1 MKNYL
6 FIATFFLIFSFII
19 QSAYTWPSGW
29 LYRRAITIN
38 NTQNSDN
45 LADYQVNV
53 TINTLNLI
61 SAGKMRSDCGDIRFI
76 DSDDQTQLSYWI
88 ESGCNSASTR
98 IWVKVPSIPAS
109 STKTIYLYYGNP
121 SATSQSNGTNT
132 FDFFD
137 DFSGDLSKWV
147 QRSGTWSIS
156 NGVLVSPSTGSG
168 QQIVTANFAIL
179 NARIRAS
186 YRLVQGPDTGGINN
200 YCVLARTPD
209 SSNYYWQSDWYTGN
223 SHRIDKAVA
232 GQGTLLTYTLR
243 YGDTN
248 WHVSEFLL
256 NGSILNA
263 SIDGKYK
270 ISAIDSSLSNA
281 AAVGF
286 SSCGGQVADSPF
298 YVDWV
303 FVGKYTSPEPT
314 TSVGSEEINQP
325 PTLSYVWESP
335 TDPATYSPGATYR
348 FNITACDIN
357 GAVDISTVLFEWNG
371 GANLTVTN
379 YVAHNSTCRN
389 YTTTKTDLAAGTY
402 NYKWYVNDTQ
412 NKWASLSDNYTVNQ
426 STNPIDIYLTNSTG
440 TYKNQNITVIIGQQT
455 TVNVTAVYPNSG
467 TVALYEDGNPVSN
480 PRTTTLPLGEHSY
493 KGNISGNTN
502 YTANATGATY
512 YIKVIDITPP
522 TYSLNSTNSTIAGT
536 AVSHNLYWQDDVGL
550 SGFIFSFDN
559 CTGNLINDSW
569 TRLDEDFP
577 SGNSST
583 VSVTTNSYY
592 NVFAGDYAL
601 NMSKLYGGERG
612 IYTFGE
618 SELIG
623 GDGSANAIR
632 RWNNMY
638 FYNSSGQAF
647 STSLNTTNS
656 TVVESGPV
664 RVLINYWNYSS
675 GYGDFS
681 DCGANVCTGWEEFSA
696 FYPDRYFTYLTMLGN
711 YTGFRFGGGGTYF
724 TNFYYLDNT
733 LWGAGVFTE
742 NNNLY
747 NTYDFGLV
755 AKGQIIVP
763 SIAAKYYIIFYDN
776 DTTNRTAVWVILNYT
791 NWNGDQIVYD
801 NTGGSRSTARVQS
814 GNSQSNPGSYP
825 NVSISWMWMFGR
837 NGNITINNESSTS
850 IHNSAYV
857 ERIKDVQNPASI
869 SSITGSFLGFERK
882 FGTYNFT
889 ASSNKV
895 DFNFTTGSYNRTN
908 PVFQIKDL
916 SNIDL
921 VKEHVWW
928 RNVTSGQGV
937 WKKLSS
943 ADNNF
948 LLQEGNSTYFGYN
961 YILILM
967 NTTLNANTKHEFW
980 ISNSSDPIVGA
991 WSNVTK
997 VINSTIGCTI
1007 RWCIY
1012 VNDTSNNWNSSCE
1025 EPFTY
1030 KTKGLNCEAGG
1041 PYSLDSK
1048 ILVAGNVF
1056 GETSNETNVTINIT
1070 KSGSLIASQTTT
1082 SDSSGIYY
1090 SIFNQYLDVGKYTVN
1105 VFANSSS
1112 SEFFCSDEF
1121 EVTSA
1126 EARKECLQ
1134 KTISI
1139 EGKAIDTSGNPI
1151 NSGKAFISAEGIT
1164 TTNST
1169 NFSNGEFQAFL
1180 TACFYPGE
1188 RYLVQLTIIDD
1199 KGKKGTKYFYY
1210 LAT

>member
-1 MKNYL
+1 MKKL
-6 FIATFFLIFSFII
+6 ILVVAIFVFFYCVFPVFLMG
-19 QSAYTWPSGW
+19 GW
-29 LYRRAITIN
+29 LFAWNYRKALTIN
-38 NTQNSDN
+38 NTSNSN
-45 LADYQVNV
+45 GLTDYQVL
-53 TINTLNLI
+53 TTLDTRSLI
-61 SAGKMRSDCGDIRFI
+61 SSGKMHSDCGDIRFT
-76 DSDDQTQLSYWI
+76 DSDGQTQLNYWI
-88 ESGCNSASTR
+88 ESGCNTSSTK

-121 SATSQSNGTNT
+121 GATSQSNGTNT

-186 YRLVQGPDTGGINN
+186 YRLVQGPNTGGINN

-223 SHRIDKAVA
+223 SHRIDKMVA
-232 GQGTLLTYTLR
+232 GQGTLLTYTQR

-263 SIDGKYK
+263 SIDGSYK

-286 SSCGGQVADSPF
+286 SSCGGRVTDSPF

-303 FVGKYTSPEPT
+303 FVGKYNSPEPT

-335 TDPATYSPGATYR
+335 TDPATYSPGATYH

-412 NKWASLSDNYTVNQ
+412 NKWASLSSSYTVNQ

-480 PRTTTLPLGEHSY
+480 PRTTTLSLGEHSY
-493 KGNISGNTN
+493 KGNITGNTN
-502 YTANATGATY
+502 YTTNATGATY

-536 AVSHNLYWQDDVGL
+536 TVSHNLYWQDNIGL
-550 SGFIFSFDN
+550 SYAIFSLDN
-559 CTGNLINDSW
+559 CTGSLKNITGMSL
-569 TRLDEDFP
+569 
-577 SGNSST
+577 SGNSAWSNFT
-583 VSVTTNSYY
+583 VT
-592 NVFAGDYAL
+592 
-601 NMSKLYGGERG
+601 
-612 IYTFGE
+612 I
-618 SELIG
+618 
-623 GDGSANAIR
+623 
-632 RWNNMY
+632 
-638 FYNSSGQAF
+638 
-647 STSLNTTNS
+647 NS
-656 TVVESGPV
+656 TV
-664 RVLINYWNYSS
+664 
-675 GYGDFS
+675 
-681 DCGANVCTGWEEFSA
+681 
-696 FYPDRYFTYLTMLGN
+696 
-711 YTGFRFGGGGTYF
+711 
-724 TNFYYLDNT
+724 
-733 LWGAGVFTE
+733 
-742 NNNLY
+742 
-747 NTYDFGLV
+747 
-755 AKGQIIVP
+755 
-763 SIAAKYYIIFYDN
+763 
-776 DTTNRTAVWVILNYT
+776 
-791 NWNGDQIVYD
+791 
-801 NTGGSRSTARVQS
+801 
-814 GNSQSNPGSYP
+814 
-825 NVSISWMWMFGR
+825 
-837 NGNITINNESSTS
+837 
-850 IHNSAYV
+850 
-857 ERIKDVQNPASI
+857 
-869 SSITGSFLGFERK
+869 
-882 FGTYNFT
+882 
-889 ASSNKV
+889 
-895 DFNFTTGSYNRTN
+895 
-908 PVFQIKDL
+908 
-916 SNIDL
+916 
-921 VKEHVWW
+921 
-928 RNVTSGQGV
+928 
-937 WKKLSS
+937 
-943 ADNNF
+943 
-948 LLQEGNSTYFGYN
+948 
-961 YILILM
+961 
-967 NTTLNANTKHEFW
+967 
-980 ISNSSDPIVGA
+980 
-991 WSNVTK
+991 
-997 VINSTIGCTI
+997 GCTI
-1007 RWCIY
+1007 RWCVY
-1012 VNDTSNNWNSSCE
+1012 ANDTSNNWNSSCSN
-1025 EPFTY
+1025 PFTY

-1041 PYSLDSK
+1041 PYSFASTV
-1048 ILVAGNVF
+1048 LVAGNVF

-1090 SIFNQYLDVGKYTVN
+1090 SIFNQYLDVGKYSVS
-1105 VFANSSS
+1105 VSANSSS
-1112 SEFFCSDEF
+1112 NQFFCSDEF
-1121 EVTSA
+1121 EVTST

-1139 EGKAIDTSGNPI
+1139 EGKAIDTSGNTI

>member
-19 QSAYTWPSGW
+19 QSTYAWPSGW

-38 NTQNSDN
+38 NTQNSAN

-121 SATSQSNGTNT
+121 SAPSQSNGTNT

-156 NGVLVSPSTGSG
+156 DGVLVSPSTGSG
-168 QQIVTANFAIL
+168 HQIVTANFAIL
-179 NARIRAS
+179 NARIRAR
-186 YRLVQGPDTGGINN
+186 YRLVQGPNTGGINN

-223 SHRIDKAVA
+223 SHRIDKMVA

-263 SIDGKYK
+263 SIDGSYK

-286 SSCGGQVADSPF
+286 SSCGGQVVDSPF

-314 TSVGSEEINQP
+314 TSVGNEEINQP

-335 TDPATYSPGATYR
+335 TDPATYSQGATYR

-357 GAVDISTVLFEWNG
+357 GAVDISAVLFEWNG
-371 GANLTVTN
+371 GANLTITN

-412 NKWASLSDNYTVNQ
+412 NKWASLSDSYTVNQ
-426 STNPIDIYLTNSTG
+426 SSNPVDIYLTNSTG

-467 TVALYEDGNPVSN
+467 TVALYEDGTLVSN

-493 KGNISGNTN
+493 KGNITGNAN

-536 AVSHNLYWQDDVGL
+536 TVSHNLYWQDDVGL
-550 SGFIFSFDN
+550 SYAIFSLDN
-559 CTGNLINDSW
+559 CTGSLKNITGMSL
-569 TRLDEDFP
+569 
-577 SGNSST
+577 SGNSAWSNFT
-583 VSVTTNSYY
+583 VT
-592 NVFAGDYAL
+592 
-601 NMSKLYGGERG
+601 
-612 IYTFGE
+612 I
-618 SELIG
+618 
-623 GDGSANAIR
+623 
-632 RWNNMY
+632 
-638 FYNSSGQAF
+638 
-647 STSLNTTNS
+647 NS
-656 TVVESGPV
+656 TV
-664 RVLINYWNYSS
+664 
-675 GYGDFS
+675 
-681 DCGANVCTGWEEFSA
+681 
-696 FYPDRYFTYLTMLGN
+696 
-711 YTGFRFGGGGTYF
+711 
-724 TNFYYLDNT
+724 
-733 LWGAGVFTE
+733 
-742 NNNLY
+742 
-747 NTYDFGLV
+747 
-755 AKGQIIVP
+755 
-763 SIAAKYYIIFYDN
+763 
-776 DTTNRTAVWVILNYT
+776 
-791 NWNGDQIVYD
+791 
-801 NTGGSRSTARVQS
+801 
-814 GNSQSNPGSYP
+814 
-825 NVSISWMWMFGR
+825 
-837 NGNITINNESSTS
+837 
-850 IHNSAYV
+850 
-857 ERIKDVQNPASI
+857 
-869 SSITGSFLGFERK
+869 
-882 FGTYNFT
+882 
-889 ASSNKV
+889 
-895 DFNFTTGSYNRTN
+895 
-908 PVFQIKDL
+908 
-916 SNIDL
+916 
-921 VKEHVWW
+921 
-928 RNVTSGQGV
+928 
-937 WKKLSS
+937 
-943 ADNNF
+943 
-948 LLQEGNSTYFGYN
+948 
-961 YILILM
+961 
-967 NTTLNANTKHEFW
+967 
-980 ISNSSDPIVGA
+980 
-991 WSNVTK
+991 
-997 VINSTIGCTI
+997 GCTI
-1007 RWCIY
+1007 RWCVY
-1012 VNDTSNNWNSSCE
+1012 ANDTSNNWNSSCSN
-1025 EPFTY
+1025 PFTY

-1041 PYSLDSK
+1041 PYSFASTV
-1048 ILVAGNVF
+1048 LVAGNVF

-1090 SIFNQYLDVGKYTVN
+1090 SIFNQYLDVGKYSVS
-1105 VFANSSS
+1105 VSANSSS
-1112 SEFFCSDEF
+1112 NQFFCSDEF
-1121 EVTSA
+1121 EVVSA

-1188 RYLVQLTIIDD
+1188 RYLVQLKIIDD
-1199 KGKKGTKYFYY
+1199 KGRKGTKYFYY